1 MQTPKARSGP
11 SEVPQRTSPATP
23 RTARQPKTAGS
34 ETDSTS
40 STYSSTK
47 TSIDRSPK
55 VLERRSPRS
64 PVTEKKRPGRVTEL
78 ESKLAQL
85 EEELKKAKDQLGS
98 SDSCKMRAQQE
109 GDEAKKQLLAMA
121 MKLEDSQRQ
130 LMELSAAEESR
141 LQELRKIS
149 QERDRAWESELEAL
163 QKQHAMDSATLAS
176 AMNEIQRLK
185 LQLEKVA
192 ESESAH
198 AKQAERAHAELHSL
212 RVEMTETLSLVD
224 NLKSQL
230 QDTKESETRA
240 KAMFHETS
248 LQLETAKTA
257 VAMIQSDGLKAME
270 LFSSATAELEK
281 SRTEVSSLAEIV
293 SKLQNDL
300 VNITSK
306 TEDINELPLSNG
318 ESDQL
323 KLELGP
329 LKMEIEQLRSALEAA
344 ETRCQEEQMQSTMQM
359 QSAYEL
365 AERKKYESNLREAE
379 LEAEVKKAK
388 AEVEELKANLMDKET
403 ELQSISAENE
413 GLNLE
418 IKRRQLS
425 QSESGLEIE
434 LAKAKAVVT
443 DLKANLMDKET
454 ELQSISEENE
464 MLKVEMEKREVER
477 GKGNAEVVA
486 EYEVARAAERE
497 ALMKLG
503 YVTEEANKSSRRAA
517 RVAEQL
523 EAAQAANLEM
533 DAELRRLRVQ
543 SDQWRKAA
551 EAAAA
556 IISTG
561 TNNGKLL
568 ERTGS
573 LDSEYHPISS
583 KMLNSPYSEDMDD
596 DESPKKKNNMLK
608 KIGVLWKKGQK

>member
-1 MQTPKARSGP
+1 M
-11 SEVPQRTSPATP
+11 
-23 RTARQPKTAGS
+23 
-34 ETDSTS
+34 
-40 STYSSTK
+40 
-47 TSIDRSPK
+47 
-55 VLERRSPRS
+55 
-64 PVTEKKRPGRVTEL
+64 TEL

-85 EEELKKAKDQLGS
+85 EEELKKAKDQLSS

-109 GDEAKKQLLAMA
+109 ADEAKKQLLAMA
-121 MKLEDSQRQ
+121 MKLEDSQHQ
-130 LMELSAAEESR
+130 LMELSVAEESR

-163 QKQHAMDSATLAS
+163 QKQHAMDSSTLAS
-176 AMNEIQRLK
+176 AMNDIQRLK

-224 NLKSQL
+224 NLKTQL

-281 SRTEVSSLAEIV
+281 SRTEVSSLEEIV

-306 TEDINELPLSNG
+306 TEDINELPLSNE

-323 KLELGP
+323 KLELGS

-365 AERKKYESNLREAE
+365 AEHEKYESNLR
-379 LEAEVKKAK
+379 EAEVKKAK

-418 IKRRQLS
+418 IKRR

-486 EYEVARAAERE
+486 EFEVARAAERE

-503 YVTEEANKSSRRAA
+503 YVTEEADKSSRRAA

-533 DAELRRLRVQ
+533 EAELRRLRVQ

>member
-1 MQTPKARSGP
+1 MALT
-11 SEVPQRTSPATP
+11 VPYFFFS
-23 RTARQPKTAGS
+23 
-34 ETDSTS
+34 
-40 STYSSTK
+40 
-47 TSIDRSPK
+47 
-55 VLERRSPRS
+55 VLQ
-64 PVTEKKRPGRVTEL
+64 KKRLGRVTEL
-78 ESKLAQL
+78 ESKLAQM

-98 SDSCKMRAQQE
+98 SDSCKIRAQQE
-109 GDEAKKQLLAMA
+109 ADEAKMQLLAMA

-130 LMELSAAEESR
+130 LIEMSTAEEAR

-149 QERDRAWESELEAL
+149 QDRDRAWQSELEAL
-163 QKQHAMDSATLAS
+163 QKQHAVDSATLAS
-176 AMNEIQRLK
+176 SINEIQRLK
-185 LQLEKVA
+185 LQFEKVV
-192 ESESAH
+192 ESESAQ

-224 NLKSQL
+224 NLKTQL
-230 QDTKESETRA
+230 RDTEESEARA
-240 KAMFHETS
+240 KAMLHETS
-248 LQLETAKTA
+248 VQLETAKTA
-257 VAMIQSDGLKAME
+257 AAMLRSDGLKAME
-270 LFSSATAELEK
+270 LFSSATAELEE
-281 SRTEVSSLAEIV
+281 SRAEVSSLEEIV
-293 SKLQNDL
+293 SKLQKDL
-300 VNITSK
+300 VMVTCK
-306 TEDINELPLSNG
+306 TEDGNEVPLSIG

-323 KLELGP
+323 KLELGS

-344 ETRCQEEQMQSTMQM
+344 ETRCQEEQIQSTMQI

-365 AERKKYESNLREAE
+365 VEHKKYESNLREAE
-379 LEAEVKKAK
+379 LEAEVKKTK
-388 AEVEELKANLMDKET
+388 AEIEELKANLMDKET

-418 IKRRQLS
+418 IKRCQLS
-425 QSESGLEIE
+425 QTES
-434 LAKAKAVVT
+434 KAIVT

-454 ELQSISEENE
+454 EVQSISEENE
-464 MLKVEMEKREVER
+464 LLKAEMEKREMER

-486 EYEVARAAERE
+486 EVEAARAAERE

-503 YVTEEANKSSRRAA
+503 YVKEESDKSSRRAA
-517 RVAEQL
+517 RVTEQL

-533 DAELRRLRVQ
+533 EAELKRLRVQ

-568 ERTGS
+568 ERSGS

-583 KMLNSPYSEDMDD
+583 KMLSSPYSEDMDD
-596 DESPKKKNNMLK
+596 DDSPKKKNNMLK